1 MGVNFSLISTMHHFL
16 SGEEDL
22 VCVMKRTR
30 DVLSSIGS
38 IFLLCSISNALLAC
52 HPCIGVLPCL
62 ARGGEA

>member
-38 IFLLCSISNALLAC
+38 IFFALFHFKTRC
-52 HPCIGVLPCL
+52 
-62 ARGGEA
+62 